1 MTEIKSFRIKTPF
14 DYAQGDGQAERS
26 RSLVLLAKLH
36 GMIIIFENKG

>member
-14 DYAQGDGQAERS
+14 DYGQAERS